1 MNFDF
6 GKVLARSWQII
17 WKHKVLWIFGILASC
32 ARGNGGGGNGG
43 GGNSGFQTGP
53 DGQPPFPTD
62 QFEQGLEQAT
72 NFLQDN
78 PWIILVFIVG
88 IFLLSF
94 IFYALGMMGRIGLIK
109 GTDKA
114 ERGAESMAFGEL
126 WSESLPYFWRIFG
139 MNFLLGL
146 LVFLLVL
153 LLIVPFVILGVLTE
167 GVGFMAM
174 LCLLPLLCL
183 FIPLGWV
190 VMIVLEQVHAAI
202 VIEDLD
208 LLDGIR
214 RGWAIARSN
223 IGPMI
228 IMGLILGVGGAI
240 VGFVIA
246 LPVILAVLP
255 LILGMI
261 GQSESLA
268 PVWITLACCLAY
280 MPVMILLNGIAS
292 AYIQSAWT
300 LTFMQ
305 LAGPKENAPVLLD
318 SNA

>member
-6 GKVLARSWQII
+6 GKVLTRSWQVI

-32 ARGNGGGGNGG
+32 ARSNGGWGSGGGGNTGY
-43 GGNSGFQTGP
+43 STGP
-53 DGQPPFPTD
+53 NGQPPFPTD
-62 QFEQGLEQAT
+62 QLEQGLEQAA

-78 PWIILVFIVG
+78 LWIILVFVVG
-88 IFLLSF
+88 ILLLSF

-109 GTDKA
+109 GTYKA
-114 ERGAESMAFGEL
+114 ERGAESLAFGEL

-139 MNFLLGL
+139 VNFLLGL
-146 LVFLLVL
+146 LVFLL
-153 LLIVPFVILGVLTE
+153 IMPFVVLGVITA
-167 GVGFMAM
+167 GVGF

-183 FIPLGWV
+183 FIPLAWAA
-190 VMIVLEQVHAAI
+190 MIVLEQVQAAI
-202 VIEDLD
+202 VIEDLG

-280 MPVMILLNGIAS
+280 MPVLILLNGIAS